1 MGCLSFANFEDNSGF
16 QAPQKAQYNQKTFN
30 DIINNLYILYT
41 KNILKFIL
49 FHSSLL
55 YVIYISFEH
64 TLFNIWTIS
73 IILTKLCDLGIK
85 LYLFK
90 KINNGGYFNIEDY
103 GVNNS
108 EVDWKIK
115 YLSVFIYTG
124 LFIPAVF

>member
-1 MGCLSFANFEDNSGF
+1 MDGLFLLLILFFIELAETT
-16 QAPQKAQYNQKTFN
+16 QYNQKTFN

-49 FHSSLL
+49 FHSFLL

-90 KINNGGYFNIEDY
+90 KIDNNGYFNIEDY
-103 GVNNS
+103 GITNS

-115 YLSVFIYTG
+115 YLSVVIYTG